1 MFQMTDTA
9 AEAVKKIVAKVP
21 QATDGGV
28 RIRHAGAETGYEL
41 SVAPAPEPQDTVI
54 SADGAKVFLDEKA
67 TVALDDRV
75 LDAEV
80 AQDGS
85 VRFALAAQPA

>member
-1 MFQMTDTA
+1 MFTMTDTA

-41 SVAPAPEPQDTVI
+41 SVAPAPEPQDTVVTN
-54 SADGAKVFLDEKA
+54 DGAKVFLDESA
-67 TVALDDRV
+67 SAALTDRV

-85 VRFALAAQPA
+85 VRFALAAQSA